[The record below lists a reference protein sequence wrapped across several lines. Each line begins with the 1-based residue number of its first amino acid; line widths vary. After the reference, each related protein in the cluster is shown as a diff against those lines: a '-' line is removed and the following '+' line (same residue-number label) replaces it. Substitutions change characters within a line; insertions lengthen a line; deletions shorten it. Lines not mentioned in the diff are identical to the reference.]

1 MKVLLCS
8 EKKKRSKDPFQIYYV
23 DPNCDFDC
31 EFGRISKDQFEN
43 SIVETNTGVKMS
55 CFDSAFVDDFMRL
68 KRGAQVILPK
78 DIGAII
84 THAGINK
91 STSVVE
97 GGSGSGWLACYLA
110 SVCKKVVS
118 YDVREEHQN
127 TAIKNAKRLDLTNL
141 SFKLESLGDMSE
153 KPDVV
158 IIDIPQPWDVMEN
171 ISKKLKPGAVVVTY
185 CPTIVQVMKSVEF
198 SSSVNLFHFKTIEM
212 IERTWRVDG
221 RAVRPVADTVGHT
234 AFLSF
239 YRRI

>member
-1 MKVLLCS
+1 MKVLLCC

-43 SIVETNTGVKMS
+43 CVVKTNMGIEMS
-55 CFDSAFVDDFMRL
+55 CFESTFVDDFMRL

-84 THAGINK
+84 TNAGINRD
-91 STSVVE
+91 SVVVE

-110 SVCKKVVS
+110 SICKKVIS
-118 YDVREEHQN
+118 YDIKEDHQK
-127 TAIKNAKRLDLTNL
+127 TAINNAKRLGLKNL
-141 SFKLESLGDMSE
+141 SFKLKSLGEISE
-153 KPDVV
+153 KADVV

-171 ISKKLKPGAVVVTY
+171 ISAKLKPGAVVVTY
-185 CPTIVQVMKSVEF
+185 CPTIPQVMKSVEF
-198 SSSVNLFHFKTIEM
+198 SSNVNLFHFNTMEM
-212 IERTWRVDG
+212 IQRTWRVDG
-221 RAVRPVADTVGHT
+221 RAVRPIPDNIGHT

-239 YRRI
+239 FRRI